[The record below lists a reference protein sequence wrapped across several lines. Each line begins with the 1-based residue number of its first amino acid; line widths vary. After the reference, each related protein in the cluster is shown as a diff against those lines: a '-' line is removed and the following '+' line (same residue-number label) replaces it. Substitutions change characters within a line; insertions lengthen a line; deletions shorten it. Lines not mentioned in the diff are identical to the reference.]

1 MATILE
7 NLGTITPVTLNAL
20 QKITGLTQTQLTL
33 ELVKLG
39 GAVAVLDGGLIL
51 APPITAADQGGFGR
65 GPLLV
70 GQVGRRPRTEREAE
84 IHICRELI
92 IDTIRNT
99 GSASAPQV
107 HRDSGFTVDY
117 RNLGRAATALLDMG
131 LITELKKGRTRV
143 WIAAEAVELP
153 EAEFEVLGG

>member
-7 NLGTITPVTLNAL
+7 NLGTCTPVTLNAL
-20 QKITGLTQTQLTL
+20 QKLTGLTQTQLTL

-39 GAVAVLDGGLIL
+39 GQVAVLDGGLIL
-51 APPITAADQGGFGR
+51 APPITAHDQGGFGR

-84 IHICRELI
+84 LHVCRELI
-92 IDTIRNT
+92 IDTIRNV
-99 GSASAPQV
+99 GSCSAPSL

-117 RNLGRAATALLDMG
+117 RNIGRAATELLDMG
-131 LITELKKGRTRV
+131 LITEVKKGRTRV
-143 WIAAEAVELP
+143 WVAAEAAELP